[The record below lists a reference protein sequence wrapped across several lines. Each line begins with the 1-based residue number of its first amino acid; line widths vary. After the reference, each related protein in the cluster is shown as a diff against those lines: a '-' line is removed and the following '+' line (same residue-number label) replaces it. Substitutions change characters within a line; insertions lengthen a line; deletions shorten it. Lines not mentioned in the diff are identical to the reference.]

1 MAGILPQLSKISRE
15 KFMRNSK
22 IMLALILT
30 TAAGFLAELLV
41 ENRMQRVQAPAM
53 AFGGHTRSNIQ

>member
-1 MAGILPQLSKISRE
+1 
-15 KFMRNSK
+15 MRNSK